1 MRRFLK
7 DTRGSAVIW
16 TLFLI
21 LVLFTLTFEVYTGVM
36 VYAKYQTCETELERA
51 AIVTV
56 DKGLLNANVRDLEL
70 DIPAVSAYSLFE
82 DNLTE
87 SGWTKE
93 DGDWVKRDGGKLIYA
108 LEDMQMTVAEKTM
121 QIDAVFTMPLPWQID
136 GIDEIHIPIKV
147 LSSVLYIE

>member
-1 MRRFLK
+1 MRRFVK

-21 LVLFTLTFEVYTGVM
+21 LILFTLTFVVYTGVM

-56 DKGLLNANVRDLEL
+56 DAGLLNANVRDLAL
-70 DIPAVSAYSLFE
+70 DIPAVSAHSLLE
-82 DNLTE
+82 DNLIE

-93 DGDWVKRDGGKLIYA
+93 DGNWVKCDDGKLIYA
-108 LEDMQMTVAEKTM
+108 LEDMQMTVEEKTM
-121 QIDAVFTMPLPWQID
+121 QIDAVFTMPMPWMID
-136 GIDEIHIPIKV
+136 GIDEIHIPVKV

>member
-1 MRRFLK
+1 MRRFVK

-21 LVLFTLTFEVYTGVM
+21 LIFFTLTFIVYTGVT

-51 AIVTV
+51 VIITV
-56 DKGLLNANVRDLEL
+56 DTGLLNANVRDLEL
-70 DIPAVSAYSLFE
+70 DIPAVSAHSLLE
-82 DNLTE
+82 DNLVE

-93 DGDWVKRDGGKLIYA
+93 DGNWVKRDVGKLIYA
-108 LEDMQMTVAEKTM
+108 LEDMQMKVAEKTM
-121 QIDAVFTMPLPWQID
+121 RIDALFTMPMPWQID
-136 GIDEIHIPIKV
+136 GIDKIHIPIKV

>member
-21 LVLFTLTFEVYTGVM
+21 LVLFTLTFVVYTGVT

-51 AIVTV
+51 AIITV
-56 DKGLLNANVRDLEL
+56 DKGLLNANVRDLKL
-70 DIPAVSAYSLFE
+70 DIPTVSAHSLFE

-93 DGDWVKRDGGKLIYA
+93 DGNWVKCDGGKLIYA
-108 LEDMQMTVAEKTM
+108 LEDMQMTVEEKTM
-121 QIDAVFTMPLPWQID
+121 QIDAVFTMPMPWKID
-136 GIDEIHIPIKV
+136 GIDKIHIPIKV

>member
-1 MRRFLK
+1 MRRFIK
-7 DTRGSAVIW
+7 DTNGSAVIW

-21 LVLFTLTFEVYTGVM
+21 LILFTLTFVVYTGVT

-51 AIVTV
+51 TIITV

-70 DIPAVSAYSLFE
+70 DIPTVSAHSLFE
-82 DNLTE
+82 DNLIE

-93 DGDWVKRDGGKLIYA
+93 DGNWVKCDGGKLIYA
-108 LEDMQMTVAEKTM
+108 LEDMQITVEEKTM
-121 QIDAVFTMPLPWQID
+121 QIDAVFTMPMPWQID
-136 GIDEIHIPIKV
+136 GIDEIQIPIKV

>member
-1 MRRFLK
+1 MRRFVK

-21 LVLFTLTFEVYTGVM
+21 LILFTLTFVVYTGVT

-51 AIVTV
+51 AIITV

-70 DIPAVSAYSLFE
+70 DIPAVSAHSLLE
-82 DNLTE
+82 DNLIE

-93 DGDWVKRDGGKLIYA
+93 DGNWVKCDDGKLIYA
-108 LEDMQMTVAEKTM
+108 LEDMQMTVEEKTM
-121 QIDAVFTMPLPWQID
+121 QIDAVFTMPMPWMID
-136 GIDEIHIPIKV
+136 GIDEIHIPVKV